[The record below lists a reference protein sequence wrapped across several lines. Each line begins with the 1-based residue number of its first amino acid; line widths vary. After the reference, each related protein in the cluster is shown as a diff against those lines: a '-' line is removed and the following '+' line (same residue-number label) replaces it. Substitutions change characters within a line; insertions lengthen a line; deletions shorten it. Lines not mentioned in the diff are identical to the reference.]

1 MANLSSQSGGT
12 HLSAPKICKE
22 ELMRYLQNVFNTR
35 KTPQTA
41 SLVDRPEQVSSSA
54 GGYLWP
60 VDNWMR
66 LERFLILGSEG
77 GTYYVCEREL
87 ILENAISVRECLK
100 SDGIRAVRIV
110 EEISVSGRAPKND
123 PALFVLALAASPKF
137 ADPKTNA
144 AALQALPQVA
154 RTGTHLCTFAA
165 LVESLRGW
173 GRGLRSAVAD
183 WYLAKPAGELA
194 YQMLKYQ
201 QRNGWSHRDL
211 LRLSHPLATTP
222 AHNALFQW
230 AVDGEPGHLASPE
243 VLDGELRQVSAFEL
257 AKKAASEDEVVRLIE
272 DYRLTHEMIPSQW
285 KNSPAVW
292 EALLESMPYKALVRN
307 LGKLTAAGLLRPQ
320 SASTALVVARLMDR
334 KRVANSRI
342 HPIALLAALLIYKQG
357 RGEKGGLQWMPVP
370 NIIDALDEAF
380 YLAFEN
386 VEPSGKRMYLALD
399 ASGSMQN
406 SAVGGM
412 PYMTC
417 AMASAALAMT
427 FVRTEPECTV
437 AAFHDEIVPVDIT
450 RKDRVDRACGAIVRQ
465 ARGTDASLP
474 MQDALERG
482 LAVDAFVIVTDNETW
497 AGDQHPV
504 QALDRYRRSTGIAA
518 KLVVIAMAA
527 NGYSIVDPNDAL
539 QMDVA
544 GFDAS
549 VPEVVAQ
556 FVAR

>member
-1 MANLSSQSGGT
+1 
-12 HLSAPKICKE
+12 
-22 ELMRYLQNVFNTR
+22 V
-35 KTPQTA
+35 
-41 SLVDRPEQVSSSA
+41 
-54 GGYLWP
+54 
-60 VDNWMR
+60 
-66 LERFLILGSEG
+66 
-77 GTYYVCEREL
+77 
-87 ILENAISVRECLK
+87 
-100 SDGIRAVRIV
+100 
-110 EEISVSGRAPKND
+110 
-123 PALFVLALAASPKF
+123 
-137 ADPKTNA
+137 
-144 AALQALPQVA
+144 
-154 RTGTHLCTFAA
+154 
-165 LVESLRGW
+165 
-173 GRGLRSAVAD
+173 
-183 WYLAKPAGELA
+183 
-194 YQMLKYQ
+194 
-201 QRNGWSHRDL
+201 
-211 LRLSHPLATTP
+211 
-222 AHNALFQW
+222 
-230 AVDGEPGHLASPE
+230 
-243 VLDGELRQVSAFEL
+243 
-257 AKKAASEDEVVRLIE
+257 
-272 DYRLTHEMIPSQW
+272 
-285 KNSPAVW
+285 
-292 EALLESMPYKALVRN
+292 
-307 LGKLTAAGLLRPQ
+307 
-320 SASTALVVARLMDR
+320 
-334 KRVANSRI
+334 
-342 HPIALLAALLIYKQG
+342 
-357 RGEKGGLQWMPVP
+357 
-370 NIIDALDEAF
+370 IDALDEAF

>member
-1 MANLSSQSGGT
+1 MR
-12 HLSAPKICKE
+12 HL
-22 ELMRYLQNVFNTR
+22 QTVFNTR
-35 KTPQTA
+35 KTPQMA
-41 SLVDRPEQVSSSA
+41 PLVDRPEQVQNSA
-54 GGYLWP
+54 GGYVWP

-66 LERFLILGSEG
+66 LERFLILG
-77 GTYYVCEREL
+77 
-87 ILENAISVRECLK
+87 
-100 SDGIRAVRIV
+100 
-110 EEISVSGRAPKND
+110 KND

-137 ADPKTNA
+137 ADASTNA
-144 AALQALPQVA
+144 AALEALPRVA

-165 LVESLRGW
+165 LVENLRGW
-173 GRGLRSAVAD
+173 GRGLRTAVAD
-183 WYLAKPAGELA
+183 WYLSKPATELA
-194 YQMLKYQ
+194 HQMLKYQ
-201 QRNGWSHRDL
+201 RRSGWSHRDL

-230 AVDGEPGHLASPE
+230 AVDGEPGHLASPH

-257 AKKAASEDEVVRLIE
+257 ARKAASEDQVVRLIE

-285 KNSPAVW
+285 KNSPDVW

-307 LGKLTAAGLLRPQ
+307 LGKLTAIGLLRPQ
-320 SASTALVVARLMDR
+320 SAATALVVARLIDR

-357 RGEKGGLQWMPVP
+357 RGEKGGLRWMPVP

-380 YLAFEN
+380 YLAFDN
-386 VEPSGKRMYLALD
+386 VEPSGKRIYLALD
-399 ASGSMQN
+399 ASGSMQRT
-406 SAVGGM
+406 AVMGM
-412 PYMTC
+412 PYVSA
-417 AMASAALAMT
+417 AMASAALAMM
-427 FVRTEPECTV
+427 FVRTEPECTI
-437 AAFHDEIVPVDIT
+437 AAFHDEISPVDIT
-450 RKDRVDRACGAIVRQ
+450 RKDRVDRACAAIVRE

-527 NGYSIVDPNDAL
+527 NGYSIADPNDAL
-539 QMDVA
+539 QMDVV

-549 VPEVVAQ
+549 VPEVVVQ
-556 FVAR
+556 FVK